1 MRLLLTIDG
10 LLGWSAPVELPDDHE
25 IVRHA
30 MNYAAMRVT
39 GDAAENVQAALE
51 HDISARVC
59 VEVTP

>member
-10 LLGWSAPVELPDDHE
+10 LPGFSAPVELPDDHE

-30 MNYAAMRVT
+30 RNYADMRTT
-39 GDAAENVQAALE
+39 GDADEHLQAALE

-59 VEVTP
+59 VEVKP

>member
-10 LLGWSAPVELPDDHE
+10 LPGWSCPVELPDDHE

-30 MNYAAMRVT
+30 LNYAEMRST
-39 GDAAENVQAALE
+39 GNAAENVQAALE

-59 VEVTP
+59 VEVQP